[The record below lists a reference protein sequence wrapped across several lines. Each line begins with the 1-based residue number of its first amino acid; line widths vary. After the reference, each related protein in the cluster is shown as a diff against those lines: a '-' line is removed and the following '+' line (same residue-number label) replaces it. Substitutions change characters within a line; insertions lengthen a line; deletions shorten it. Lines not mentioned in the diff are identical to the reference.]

1 MSTPTRRAVLKGT
14 AALAGLAAVQ
24 KPIAARC
31 FTDLAGPP
39 AWKTLPSWFLVSTQ
53 DRMIN
58 PDLLRFMAA
67 RIGATTVE
75 VRSSH
80 ASPASHPDL
89 VARLIRAAARVGAQ
103 G

>member
-1 MSTPTRRAVLKGT
+1 VLHRPGG
-14 AALAGLAAVQ
+14 AA
-24 KPIAARC
+24 
-31 FTDLAGPP
+31 

-58 PDLLRFMAA
+58 PDLERLMAA

-80 ASPASHPDL
+80 ASPASHPHQ
-89 VARLIRAAARVGAQ
+89 VAKLILAAAHVGTRA
-103 G
+103 

>member
-1 MSTPTRRAVLKGT
+1 M
-14 AALAGLAAVQ
+14 
-24 KPIAARC
+24 
-31 FTDLAGPP
+31 
-39 AWKTLPSWFLVSTQ
+39 VSTQ

-80 ASPASHPDL
+80 ASPASHPHQ
-89 VARLIRAAARVGAQ
+89 VAKLILAAARVGAR

>member
-1 MSTPTRRAVLKGT
+1 
-14 AALAGLAAVQ
+14 
-24 KPIAARC
+24 
-31 FTDLAGPP
+31 
-39 AWKTLPSWFLVSTQ
+39 
-53 DRMIN
+53 MIN
-58 PDLLRFMAA
+58 PDLERFMAD

-89 VARLIRAAARVGAQ
+89 VARLIRAAARVGAR